1 MDVTDKIAVV
11 TGGGRGIGRGIALA
25 LARHGAAVVVADINL
40 EDATSVSH
48 EIAETGRDSV
58 VSLADVTKQG
68 SIDHMVEEILGLPS
82 GIHSYAILPI
92 GYPLG
97 NFGPVGRGPL
107 ADVVYQ
113 DRWGNPYTGL

>member
-1 MDVTDKIAVV
+1 
-11 TGGGRGIGRGIALA
+11 
-25 LARHGAAVVVADINL
+25 
-40 EDATSVSH
+40 
-48 EIAETGRDSV
+48 
-58 VSLADVTKQG
+58 
-68 SIDHMVEEILGLPS
+68 MVEEILGLPS

-113 DRWGNPYTGL
+113 DRWGNP